1 MSVRRRSDDSLFV
14 AWRLCPFG
22 RVRSPSSFKSS
33 KAAQI
38 KNPGSI
44 SDSAYFAAFG
54 IRARTAD
61 RSVTRRPRCQ
71 ASHWKR
77 GRHCFRRNNWRV
89 AVPDAHSYVFTDAAR
104 NRTSSLGSEKAL
116 PYLLGLLLLAG
127 PDSNLVLERS
137 VRLHIRH
144 VPLRP
149 SPSTS
154 SEVSNSAPSSA
165 AADGCVMGSFTCGA
179 ARRVQHGLVRRTWP
193 CGHGLPS
200 GYLDF
205 AAVQRGA
212 PNGRSHWRL
221 PLAAGSTAPTS
232 LLPV

>member
-1 MSVRRRSDDSLFV
+1 MSTSMSTCVRIRRTRPSRSPRRRRTTARCLTRTRMSLQT
-14 AWRLCPFG
+14 P
-22 RVRSPSSFKSS
+22 
-33 KAAQI
+33 
-38 KNPGSI
+38 
-44 SDSAYFAAFG
+44 
-54 IRARTAD
+54 
-61 RSVTRRPRCQ
+61 PRI
-71 ASHWKR
+71 AHRHW
-77 GRHCFRRNNWRV
+77 
-89 AVPDAHSYVFTDAAR
+89 AVKKTV
-104 NRTSSLGSEKAL
+104 

-127 PDSNLVLERS
+127 PDSNLALERS

-179 ARRVQHGLVRRTWP
+179 ARRVQHSLVRRTWP